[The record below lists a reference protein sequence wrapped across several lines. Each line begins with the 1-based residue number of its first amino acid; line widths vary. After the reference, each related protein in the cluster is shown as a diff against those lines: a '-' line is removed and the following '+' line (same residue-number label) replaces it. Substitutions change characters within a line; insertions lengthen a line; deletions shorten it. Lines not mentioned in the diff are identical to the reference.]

1 MEENKNETP
10 LYIQAKD
17 YLLGIIRR
25 MEGGA
30 NQLEGENLLAAKLGM
45 SRETIRKAMTTLIQ
59 EGIITRR
66 HGKGNYGHPSLT
78 NLNMRIDLNSDF
90 RRILTSRGY
99 TVRSFRSGGVVA
111 TPSAGMI
118 KRMPEA
124 EGSAVVAF
132 DLDLLADGRPAI
144 HGSVQLLRDIVTRIP
159 QAGEYVDNINEYLK
173 DHCQTESNHTTAWLL
188 AENNAAMAR
197 HFSLEPGTALL
208 CWEEIYYD
216 ITDRKM
222 GYVKIYFNPEIMD
235 LSLLLKF

>member
-10 LYIQAKD
+10 LYLQAKD
-17 YLLGIIRR
+17 YLLGIIHR

-30 NQLEGENLLAAKLGM
+30 NQLEGENLLAVKLGM

-59 EGIITRR
+59 EGVITRK

-99 TVRSFRSGGVVA
+99 SVRSFRSGGVVA
-111 TPSAGMI
+111 KPSVEMI

-124 EGSAVVAF
+124 EGSSVVAF

-144 HGSVQLLRDIVTRIP
+144 HGSVQLLRDIVTTIP
-159 QAGEYVDNINEYLK
+159 QAGEYEENINMFLK
-173 DHCQTESNHTTAWLL
+173 DHCRTGSNHTTAWLL
-188 AENNAAMAR
+188 AENNAGMAG
-197 HFSLEPGTALL
+197 HFSLDPGTALL

-216 ITDRKM
+216 LADRKM